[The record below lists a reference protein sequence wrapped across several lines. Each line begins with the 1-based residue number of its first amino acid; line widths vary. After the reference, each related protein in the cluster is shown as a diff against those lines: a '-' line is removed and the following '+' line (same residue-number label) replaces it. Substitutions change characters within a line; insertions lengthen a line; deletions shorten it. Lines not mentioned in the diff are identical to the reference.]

1 MNILSNNI
9 VYNKEFYIPL
19 IIHIL
24 FTIIVSMYFLLNFND
39 FIPFYLVT
47 ISAIYIILSENFL
60 VKNLYEKTP
69 LTLYGKINKNVTSII
84 FAVLL
89 ILYLNSRK
97 KETINEIF
105 NNISNN
111 LITKIKNKNEFLKK
125 MFVSIFTLLVVFIFN
140 EYYLLPI
147 STDFYIYLVRKK
159 IIDPSNKKEKTQ
171 PFLTLILLLLLFY
184 VLYTVIQLI

>member
-60 VKNLYEKTP
+60 VKNLYEKNP

-97 KETINEIF
+97 KETLNEIF

-125 MFVSIFTLLVVFIFN
+125 MFVSMFTLLVVFIFN

-147 STDFYIYLVRKK
+147 STDFYIYLVKKK
-159 IIDPSNKKEKTQ
+159 IIDPSDKKEKTQ